1 MPCDSNLFSNP
12 LCRLLPVHPSVT
24 DFLFFSGVL
33 IYQMVVRQGQ
43 QPGTPRERG
52 SIMGQDTLIP
62 VSWWINIPGIKLED
76 IIFSMVLDLLGV
88 IGEGSSGRMV
98 QLQQGGSQP
107 SWPVCLRH
115 GACNL
120 LQEGTPVMTA
130 CLHLPCMLLL

>member
-1 MPCDSNLFSNP
+1 MSPSDNPHP
-12 LCRLLPVHPSVT
+12 LCLVPVDPSVT

-43 QPGTPRERG
+43 QPASPRERA

-88 IGEGSSGRMV
+88 IGEG
-98 QLQQGGSQP
+98 QLQQGGTAAAGRDQP
-107 SWPVCLRH
+107 CRSIRTTATCLEPAETCCH
-115 GACNL
+115 GAL
-120 LQEGTPVMTA
+120 LSG
-130 CLHLPCMLLL
+130 